1 MMQNGI
7 DESFWDGLGV
17 EIGACANFG
26 PKKLFWK
33 TAKIYRNWM
42 LGVDHPASFRA
53 TKPNKASMTLMLAAA
68 MI

>member
-26 PKKLFWK
+26 PKTLFWR
-33 TAKIYRNWM
+33 TAKIYGDWM
-42 LGVDHPASFRA
+42 LGVLELIAVRETPVYI
-53 TKPNKASMTLMLAAA
+53 L
-68 MI
+68 